1 MTGDHD
7 EIMPVVTTDV
17 NRERDELR
25 LALEN
30 IMASQQPVALITL
43 DVNKFRD
50 FNLTLGHEMG
60 DAILH
65 HVRNRLRRLLRK
77 DDRLY
82 RIGDDEFAIVLKPV
96 LSRDHAQIAINKLED
111 LLARPIDVDGDRV
124 TVSASVGAAFFPDS
138 ARDANELLRQSQFA
152 LYLAKEGSDFHVVY
166 DPQLEGQQDAIRNLA
181 IGLKQALDRNALELK
196 YQPIVEI
203 SDSRIAHVE
212 ALIRWYDPDKG
223 RISPLQL
230 VRVAEQT
237 GLIRPLTNWV
247 LNTALRECGEF
258 SNLKISVNLSVL
270 NLDDPEL
277 VELVKRSL
285 STWRVAPRRL
295 CLEVTE
301 TAMMADPDRNQGVLQ
316 ELSQLGVE
324 LSIDDFG
331 SGYSSL
337 QYLKRLPVHNIKID
351 REFVSE
357 IGNEDGD
364 TRIVEAVTQLGHSF
378 GLTVIAEGVEDA
390 ASLGVLQRLGCD
402 MAQGFHLSRPIPLD
416 ALSELLPHQLPA
428 A

>member
-1 MTGDHD
+1 MA
-7 EIMPVVTTDV
+7 
-17 NRERDELR
+17 RARDELR
-25 LALEN
+25 LALESA
-30 IMASQQPVALITL
+30 MDSQQPIALVTL
-43 DVNKFRD
+43 DINKFRD
-50 FNLTLGHEMG
+50 FNLTLGNEVG
-60 DAILH
+60 DRILRE
-65 HVRNRLRRLLRK
+65 VGNRLRSILRR
-77 DDRLY
+77 DDHLY
-82 RIGDDEFAIVLKPV
+82 RIGDDEFAILLKPV
-96 LSRDHAQIAINKLED
+96 LNRDHAEIAINKIESLFV
-111 LLARPIDVDGDRV
+111 RPMIIGDDRL
-124 TVSASVGAAFFPDS
+124 TVNASVGAAFFPDS
-138 ARDANELLRQSQFA
+138 ARGASELLRQSQFA
-152 LYLAKEGSDFHVVY
+152 LYLAKEKSVFGMSY
-166 DPQLEGQQDAIRNLA
+166 DPHLEGQQEMTRGLA
-181 IGLKQALDRNALELK
+181 LGLKQALNHNALELK

-212 ALIRWYDPDKG
+212 ALIRWYDPEKG

-230 VRVAEQT
+230 VKVAEQT

-247 LNTALRECGEF
+247 LNTALRECAEF
-258 SNLKISVNLSVL
+258 AELKISVNLSVH
-270 NLDDPEL
+270 NLDDPEF
-277 VELVKRSL
+277 VDLVKRSL
-285 STWRVAPRRL
+285 STWRVDPHRL

-316 ELSQLGVE
+316 DLSRLGVD

-337 QYLKRLPVHNIKID
+337 QYLKRLPVQNIKID
-351 REFVSE
+351 REFVTD
-357 IGNEDGD
+357 IGAEHGD

-390 ASLGVLQRLGCD
+390 ASLDVLRQLGCD